1 MQRGTSLRR
10 IGLTVFMLA
19 MVSTLAINFN
29 EAHAAA
35 DITFSVKTKNTTAVT
50 LNFSEP
56 MEGAFVDNGAFTMQ
70 LISGNYTTAIDRVF
84 TGFEWDVPTGN
95 NGTTNL
101 LHAVVCDDCLFA
113 VDSIPIL
120 TYVEASRD
128 SLHASG
134 NAQADTP
141 VATATVGYD
150 GIAPTVESIKT
161 TSSNTLELIMTE
173 DVQVNGTL
181 NSYFSISG
189 SANPPQITS
198 ISNGTLSTAD
208 GADGVKGLLKITLD
222 RDIRFGETPTLSYS
236 TPSLGLNGT
245 SIGDMDYPVFGLTG
259 PCYASM
265 GPACSEINSGALS
278 TRLANFTNTA
288 ITMNLIN
295 FGQQKGEYD
304 TVAPILAEATF
315 TTASDVV
322 TVKSGDESVDL
333 LVSVGDEVSVVLKIV
348 DNKPVEDITNA
359 GLYTNFQSIPEGMN
373 LFYATNHD
381 RLSQFSTSYYE
392 YQVRSDDVA
401 YDVDGTVSWE
411 QAEVSI
417 ETVERTADNIQYQND
432 AEIVEYLVIPLT
444 MTVNG
449 YMDSSEVLVK
459 VSDATGNYLYEKL
472 PVTIT
477 ASGGD
482 PLAFGTVG
490 NQKVLGFFDETVLSI
505 MISNWGNSSQ
515 DNVVELSTLLGITDQ
530 TLPSWT
536 TDLATWTAE
545 DKITSADMIVAVEYL
560 INN

>member
-1 MQRGTSLRR
+1 
-10 IGLTVFMLA
+10 MLA
-19 MVSTLAINFN
+19 LVSTLAINFDQ
-29 EAHAAA
+29 AHAAA
-35 DITFSVKTKNTTAVT
+35 DITYSVKTKNTTAVT

-56 MEGAFVDNGAFTMQ
+56 IEGKFIAAATDAFSMQ

-84 TGFEWDVPTGN
+84 NGFEWDVPTGN

-101 LHAVVCDDCLFA
+101 LHLTVCDDCAFA
-113 VDSIPIL
+113 VDSIPIV
-120 TYVEASRD
+120 TYIENGRD
-128 SLHASG
+128 SIHASG

-141 VATATVGYD
+141 VVGAVVGFD
-150 GIAPTVESIKT
+150 GIAPSVESIKT

-198 ISNGTLSTAD
+198 VSNGTLSAAD

-222 RDIRFGETPTLSYS
+222 RDIRFGETPTLSYT

-259 PCYASM
+259 PCLANM

-295 FGQQKGEYD
+295 FAQQKGEYD

-322 TVKSGDESVDL
+322 TVKSGDELVDL
-333 LVSVGDEVSVVLKIV
+333 QVSVGDEVSVVLKIV

-359 GLYTNFQSIPEGMN
+359 GLYTNFQSIPEDMN

-432 AEIVEYLVIPLT
+432 NEIVEYLVIPLT

-472 PVTIT
+472 PVTLT

-490 NQKVLGFFDETVLSI
+490 NQKVLGFFDETVLST
-505 MISNWGNSSQ
+505 MISNWDSSSQ

-536 TDLATWTAE
+536 TDLATWTSE

>member
-1 MQRGTSLRR
+1 
-10 IGLTVFMLA
+10 MLA
-19 MVSTLAINFN
+19 LVSTLAINFDQ
-29 EAHAAA
+29 AHAAA
-35 DITFSVKTKNTTAVT
+35 DITYSVKTKNTTAVT

-101 LHAVVCDDCLFA
+101 LHAVVCDDCSFA

-198 ISNGTLSTAD
+198 VSNGTLSTAD

-222 RDIRFGETPTLSYS
+222 RNIRFGETPTLSYS

-359 GLYTNFQSIPEGMN
+359 GLYTNFQSIPEDMN

-381 RLSQFSTSYYE
+381 TLSQFSTSYYE

-417 ETVERTADNIQYQND
+417 ETVERTEDNIQYQND
-432 AEIVEYLVIPLT
+432 DEIVEYLVIPLT

-472 PVTIT
+472 PVTLT
-477 ASGGD
+477 VSGGD

-490 NQKVLGFFDETVLSI
+490 NQKVLGFFDETVLST
-505 MISNWGNSSQ
+505 MISNWGTSSQ

-536 TDLATWTAE
+536 TDLATWTSE

>member
-1 MQRGTSLRR
+1 
-10 IGLTVFMLA
+10 MLA
-19 MVSTLAINFN
+19 LVSTLAINFDQ
-29 EAHAAA
+29 AHAAA
-35 DITFSVKTKNTTAVT
+35 DITYSVKTKNTTAVT

-56 MEGAFVDNGAFTMQ
+56 IEGKFIAAATDAFSMQ

-84 TGFEWDVPTGN
+84 NGFEWDVPTGN

-101 LHAVVCDDCLFA
+101 LHLTVCDDCAFA
-113 VDSIPIL
+113 VDSIPIV
-120 TYVEASRD
+120 TYIENGRD
-128 SLHASG
+128 SIHASG

-141 VATATVGYD
+141 VVGAVVGYD
-150 GIAPTVESIKT
+150 GIAPSVESIKT
-161 TSSNTLELIMTE
+161 TSSKTLQLTMSE

-208 GADGVKGLLKITLD
+208 GADGVKGLIKLTLD
-222 RDIRFGETPTLSYS
+222 REIRFGETPTLSYS
-236 TPSLGLNGT
+236 IPSTNGET
-245 SIGDMDYPVFGLTG
+245 NGKGIGDIEYPVFGLT
-259 PCYASM
+259 S
-265 GPACSEINSGALS
+265 ACEGAFGLACDAVISGAYS
-278 TRLANFTNTA
+278 TMLANFTNTA
-288 ITMNLIN
+288 ITMDLIN

-536 TDLATWTAE
+536 TDLATWTSE